1 MITMSEMICYSCS
14 KPKNQLSARK
24 STLLP
29 GVNLL
34 LCQSC
39 VESKFEPRW
48 TIILSARRN
57 GADSVRDFIIKRRY
71 VGNEIAATELIA

>member
-1 MITMSEMICYSCS
+1 MTEMICYSCS

-24 STLLP
+24 SSLLP

-39 VESKFEPRW
+39 IDNKLEPRW

-57 GADSVRDFIIKRRY
+57 GPDSVRDFIIKRRY
-71 VGNEIAATELIA
+71 IGNEIIATELIT